1 MNREKLLMD
10 MYEAM
15 LGALGPSGWWPART
29 PFEVAVGAVLT
40 QNTNWKNVEKAI
52 AALDAAGALDPR
64 AMAALAPARL
74 AELIR
79 PSGYFQVK
87 TARLRALLAFLDEA
101 CGYDLAAL
109 ARRDLDAL
117 RPALL
122 RVRGVGPETADS
134 ILLYALNQPTFV
146 VDAYTRR
153 ILARHALIPEDTPYE
168 ETREFFMDVLEPDVA
183 LFNEYHA
190 LIVRVAKDWCRKAAP
205 RCEGCPLQPFLE
217 R

>member
-1 MNREKLLMD
+1 MNREKLLLE

-15 LGALGPSGWWPART
+15 LAALGPSGWWPGRT

-52 AALDAAGALDPR
+52 AALDGAGALEPR

-87 TARLRALLAFLDEA
+87 QARLRALLEFLDAE
-101 CGYDLAAL
+101 CGYDFAAL
-109 ARRDLDAL
+109 ARRGLDEL

-122 RVRGVGPETADS
+122 AVRGVGPETADS
-134 ILLYALNQPTFV
+134 ILLYALDQPTFV

-153 ILARHALIPEDTPYE
+153 ILSRHALIPGDVPYE
-168 ETREFFMDVLEPDVA
+168 EMREFFMDALTPDTA
-183 LFNEYHA
+183 LYNEYHA
-190 LIVRVAKDWCRKAAP
+190 LIVRVGKDWCRKAAP
-205 RCEGCPLQPFLE
+205 RCEGCPLEPFLE